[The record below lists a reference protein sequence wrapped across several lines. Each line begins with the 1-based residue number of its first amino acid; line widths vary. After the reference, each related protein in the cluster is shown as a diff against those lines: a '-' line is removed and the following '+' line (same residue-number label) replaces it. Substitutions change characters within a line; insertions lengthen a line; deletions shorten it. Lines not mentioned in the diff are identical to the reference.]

1 VARLGIRGTV
11 VDDRQPLTQTAGHLV
26 FYLWLAWGQKPR
38 WPAYIAEPPA
48 RRCVHETWI
57 NQPQDLGYYFGSA
70 SCRTAKTIQAKRA
83 GKRAC
88 GLQEHELKQERYAL
102 TLELIAN
109 SLARYKVG
117 ERHPAPASLASLASL
132 PTRSLHRKPL
142 EPGLM
147 QLPR

>member
-11 VDDRQPLTQTAGHLV
+11 VEDRQPLTQTAGHLV

-38 WPAYIAEPPA
+38 WPAYIAEPPV

-70 SCRTAKTIQAKRA
+70 SCRTAKTIQAKGL

-88 GLQEHELKQERYAL
+88 GLQEHELKQEREASSPRQPRQPHRL
-102 TLELIAN
+102 RSDRNPDPGPHPQRRCAA
-109 SLARYKVG
+109 SSAAR
-117 ERHPAPASLASLASL
+117 
-132 PTRSLHRKPL
+132 
-142 EPGLM
+142 
-147 QLPR
+147 